1 VSRWALDCVA
11 LGPPGLCVALGP
23 PGLCVAWT
31 VCRAGPAWTVCH
43 AEPRN
48 LPSTHRHSRQ
58 ATIVMVK
65 RYVVLLGGVEDVHP
79 ARFGVADMPT
89 PVTKRSAENP
99 RRHRRDDPSR
109 ASRRDSPWSA
119 RDGLLLCRHVLFPPT
134 QEGNETPPNRISD
147 ELRPERSQAAG
158 RASHLGVGVGG
169 TLGLV
174 EDVGSEGGSDDRADT
189 GPGALVVPETAP
201 DKVDYEGE
209 LAVVIGRTGRDIPE
223 KSAWDFVAGATVA
236 DDISARDIQS
246 GENPGLPM
254 ASPALAKG
262 FDGFKPLGPALLTT
276 DELRQYDALGIT
288 TEVNGVV
295 RQRSSTAE
303 LVFSVPQL
311 LACVSSFLTLEA
323 GDVILTGTPGGTGVA
338 EGRFLRAGDVV
349 TVTVGNIGTLTNT
362 IAGGT
367 GKPREAAE

>member
-1 VSRWALDCVA
+1 
-11 LGPPGLCVALGP
+11 
-23 PGLCVAWT
+23 
-31 VCRAGPAWTVCH
+31 
-43 AEPRN
+43 
-48 LPSTHRHSRQ
+48 
-58 ATIVMVK
+58 
-65 RYVVLLGGVEDVHP
+65 
-79 ARFGVADMPT
+79 
-89 PVTKRSAENP
+89 
-99 RRHRRDDPSR
+99 
-109 ASRRDSPWSA
+109 
-119 RDGLLLCRHVLFPPT
+119 
-134 QEGNETPPNRISD
+134 
-147 ELRPERSQAAG
+147 
-158 RASHLGVGVGG
+158 
-169 TLGLV
+169 
-174 EDVGSEGGSDDRADT
+174 
-189 GPGALVVPETAP
+189 
-201 DKVDYEGE
+201 
-209 LAVVIGRTGRDIPE
+209 VIGRTGRDIPE

-262 FDGFKPLGPALLTT
+262 FDSFKPLGPALLTT

-349 TVTVGNIGTLTNT
+349 TVTVENIGTLTNT
-362 IAGGT
+362 IADGGT